1 MILLVM
7 GLLTSSFCIL
17 EKEWEKGLEGNF
29 KTFAWIQGLLKL
41 LQFLNLLDWTAIAFL
56 SRDVVKMYF
65 SFIPLN
71 LLNWTN
77 LYICL
82 CCCTCIYTRHVW
94 IHKWLSMTGGLGF
107 LLQCWQTYPSQHT
120 FPLQWSSKLLEKWDW
135 KETQQS
141 GWTMSTLLCVARS
154 PRP

>member
-1 MILLVM
+1 MLLLVM

-94 IHKWLSMTGGLGF
+94 IHKWLSWLEDLVFFSSADRPTPPNTLSHSNGAANSWKSGTERRLSKVAE
-107 LLQCWQTYPSQHT
+107 QC
-120 FPLQWSSKLLEKWDW
+120 
-135 KETQQS
+135 
-141 GWTMSTLLCVARS
+141 
-154 PRP
+154 RPCSV